1 MLWAICGLSTQPT
14 VPNFE
19 TADEIACAE
28 SIGAYFVAIGP
39 VVPEIKDGCQ
49 DGGEVVLSVF
59 LKPYIEAVAQKLS
72 LIKIQMLKVVME
84 SRYGSNDVAEL

>member
-1 MLWAICGLSTQPT
+1 MLWAICGLSTRPT
-14 VPNFE
+14 VPNFK
-19 TADEIACAE
+19 TADEIACAD
-28 SIGAYFVAIGP
+28 ACFVAIGP